1 MSEERMQILRMIERG
16 QISAEEG
23 VRLLEV
29 LAGAGESADEATGN
43 GAAAEI
49 EPGVAPDFVVTHRFW
64 VYPAV
69 IGAGMALIGVA
80 IYLAVYSWAG
90 MTFWLTCGLVP
101 FLAGLVVVLLA
112 WWSREAR
119 WFHLRITNTRTG
131 HREFAMSLPL
141 PLGLVAW
148 VVGIARHFV
157 PSFRE
162 TGVDEVILALRD
174 GLQESGQPLVVDV
187 TDDDDGERVQV
198 YLG

>member
-49 EPGVAPDFVVTHRFW
+49 EPGVAPDFAVTHRFW

-69 IGAGMALIGVA
+69 TGAGMALIGAA